1 MVVDSLWE
9 ELKMGFAVTMIL
21 QQFPAVTSGYGVLRA
36 MEEFIPS
43 STRKAF
49 NQFEKFDEISC
60 CDVPEGTTDQAS
72 KFWEQTGESILD
84 SLEQFNVLDVVWI
97 GFQTDEQ

>member
-1 MVVDSLWE
+1 
-9 ELKMGFAVTMIL
+9 
-21 QQFPAVTSGYGVLRA
+21 